1 MSVQLKI
8 SQKEFDKFME
18 VSRILLSNYYTQ
30 ESKIKS
36 LVKSHPTNTSKEVV
50 DDKVRMLNG
59 YYSTRVP
66 RESMVKNILNIS
78 HVDKSMR
85 NGDTSIVH
93 LIAKTDKNY
102 FSFATKFCALHEPNL
117 YPIYDNF
124 VWSLFI
130 FLAKQGFF
138 SEQTYSLFK
147 YVEQS
152 PNGYTNYKIIYE
164 EFIQKTGIRRYCKSY
179 RQVDAYLWGIIKVYH
194 IYKNQDSEY
203 QKIFSNIFSG
213 VVSCAMWELLKIVFG

>member
-8 SQKEFDKFME
+8 SQQEFDKFME
-18 VSRILLSNYYTQ
+18 VSRILLSNYYVQ
-30 ESKIKS
+30 ECKIKRFVTS
-36 LVKSHPTNTSKEVV
+36 NPANTSEDVV
-50 DDKVRMLNG
+50 DGKVRMLNG

-66 RESMVKNILNIS
+66 RKTKNMVKNIVSIS
-78 HVDKSMR
+78 DIDSSLR
-85 NGDTSIVH
+85 NGNTNIVH

-102 FSFATKFCALHEPNL
+102 FSFATKFCALHEPDQ

-130 FLAKQGFF
+130 YLGKQGFF

-147 YVEQS
+147 NIKQS
-152 PNGYTNYKIIYE
+152 PGGYADYKIIYN
-164 EFIQKTGIRRYCKSY
+164 EFIKKTGMGCYCKSY

-194 IYKNQDSEY
+194 ICKNQDSEY
-203 QKIFSNIFSG
+203 QKIFSNIFSVRAEG
-213 VVSCAMWELLKIVFG
+213 